1 MRRVGQEVSMS
12 DREWIDRFPPT
23 NHMDTDQ
30 TQGHPEPSA
39 SELVA
44 KYLRRP
50 SVLLPLLGLVT
61 FVVYSGSLSFDFVWD
76 DWPQIVNSPIIRT
89 WSNLPRAFGS
99 DLWYHVAR
107 HQVYYRPLFVAWSML
122 NFTLFGLRPWGWH
135 LGAVVLHLCAGL
147 AVFWLALRLRLE
159 YWTAAL

>member
-1 MRRVGQEVSMS
+1 M
-12 DREWIDRFPPT
+12 
-23 NHMDTDQ
+23 DQ

-39 SELVA
+39 LELLA

-50 SVLLPLLGLVT
+50 SALLPLLGLVT

-107 HQVYYRPLFVAWSML
+107 NQVYYRPLFVAWSML
-122 NFTLFGLRPWGWH
+122 NYTLFGLRP
-135 LGAVVLHLCAGL
+135 
-147 AVFWLALRLRLE
+147 
-159 YWTAAL
+159 